1 MTDPKSDRWTLL
13 WTIVAI
19 SLLAAAF
26 VLAAMVAAL
35 PWMSPDKPGIA
46 FLLCIIAGFALIG
59 RALWRPRPWAFW
71 LIVLAAV
78 LLIPAVALSRSF
90 RRIDMLA
97 IVFHKEFG
105 MQGATLAGLGTPI
118 LQAVLCALAMVLIF
132 LGLSSFGRW
141 RGWHFAVS
149 ALAVLAVNPV
159 VQYLAVSQLNVM
171 VPSDL
176 ARHLAEPKLRPADPG
191 AVLPDMILI
200 YMESTDRQFA
210 DPAVW
215 GDVYAPL
222 EAFSKRGMT
231 FNRVGQIAGT
241 GWSLAGLVATN
252 CAVPI
257 LPRGPLYRTNFEEIE
272 EFMPEMICLGDIL
285 ADRGYRSAFVV
296 GGDLGFGGI
305 DTFFR
310 THRIEDI
317 TGLRELEAV
326 YSPEEIAKSL
336 IGWVQD
342 DQMVFDFATGKLAEL
357 QAQVQPYALIVET
370 IGPHGDNG
378 FLSRRCTEDGQAT
391 FSRDLSLV
399 LRCTI
404 EDTLAFV
411 AHAEA
416 EQARLRPGRP
426 LAVVVMSDH
435 LSAHPRPPAV
445 AREYDGYN
453 TLIMVGAGAKPGLV
467 VTKPGSMVD
476 VLPTMLDWF
485 DWAED
490 PVAIGLGRSLLG
502 SGKTIVESHGIET
515 LDSMLTTDVELANK
529 VWSVAAY

>member
-1 MTDPKSDRWTLL
+1 MTTLKSKADSLLRQIAAITLL
-13 WTIVAI
+13 V
-19 SLLAAAF
+19 SAF

-35 PWMSPDKPGIA
+35 PWLAPDKPGIA

-59 RALWRPRPWAFW
+59 RRLWRPRPWAFW
-71 LIVLAAV
+71 LVVLAAV

-141 RGWHFAVS
+141 RGWHFAVA
-149 ALAVLAVNPV
+149 ALAVLAINPV
-159 VQYLAVSQLNVM
+159 VQYLAVSQLSAT

-176 ARHLAEPKLRPADPG
+176 SRHLASPRPRPADPQ
-191 AVLPDMILI
+191 AVLPDVIMV

-210 DPAVW
+210 DSAVW
-215 GDVYAPL
+215 GDVYEPL
-222 EAFSKRGMT
+222 DDLARRGMSFT
-231 FNRVGQIAGT
+231 RVGQIAGT

-257 LPRGPLYRTNFEEIE
+257 LPRGPLYRTNFEDIE
-272 EFMPEMICLGDIL
+272 EFMPEMTCLGDIL
-285 ADRGYRSAFVV
+285 ADKGYRSAFVV

-317 TGLRELEAV
+317 TGMRELEAV
-326 YSPEEIAKSL
+326 YPADEIAKSL
-336 IGWVQD
+336 IGWVLD

-357 QAQVQPYALIVET
+357 QAQPQPYALIVET

-378 FLSRRCTEDGQAT
+378 FLSRRCTKDGQAA
-391 FSRDLSLV
+391 FSRDIALV
-399 LRCTI
+399 VRCTI

-411 AHAEA
+411 THAEA
-416 EQARLRPGRP
+416 EQARLRPGKP

-445 AREYDGYN
+445 APEYDGYN
-453 TLIMVGAGAKPGLV
+453 TLILVGAEAEPGRV

-476 VLPTMLDWF
+476 VLPTMLDWLG
-485 DWAED
+485 WAED

-502 SGKTIVESHGIET
+502 TGKTIVESHSIEA

-529 VWSVAAY
+529 VWAAAVP

>member
-1 MTDPKSDRWTLL
+1 MNLPQPARITPLRKFLALCLL
-13 WTIVAI
+13 GIAFILVAI
-19 SLLAAAF
+19 VS
-26 VLAAMVAAL
+26 AL
-35 PWMSPDKPGIA
+35 PWTAPDKPGIA
-46 FLLCIIAGFALIG
+46 FLLCILVSFALIG
-59 RALWRPRPWAFW
+59 RGVWTARPWAFW
-71 LIVLAAV
+71 LIPLAAV
-78 LLIPAVALSRSF
+78 LLVPAVALSRSF

-118 LQAVLCALAMVLIF
+118 LQGVLCAVGLVLIF
-132 LGLSSFGRW
+132 LGFSSFGRW
-141 RGWHFAVS
+141 KARHFVMA
-149 ALAVLAVNPV
+149 AIAIIAINPV
-159 VQYLAVSQLNVM
+159 VQYMAVSQLSAA

-176 ARHLAEPKLRPADPG
+176 ARQLAEPKLRQTSQQPD
-191 AVLPDMILI
+191 VLMI
-200 YMESTDRQFA
+200 YVESTDRQFA

-215 GDVYAPL
+215 GDTYAPL
-222 EAFSKRGMT
+222 EALAKRGMS
-231 FNRVGQIAGT
+231 FSRVGQIAGT

-257 LPRGPLYRTNFEEIE
+257 LPRGPLYRTNFEEID
-272 EFMPEMICLGDIL
+272 EFMPQMTCLGDVL
-285 ADRGYRSAFVV
+285 ADKGYQSAFVV

-305 DTFFR
+305 RTFFH
-310 THRIEDI
+310 THKIMDT
-317 TGLRELEAV
+317 TGLTELEAI
-326 YSPEEIAKSL
+326 YPADEIAKAL
-336 IGWVQD
+336 IGWVLD
-342 DQMVFDFATGKLAEL
+342 DQMVFEFATGKLAEL
-357 QAQVQPYALIVET
+357 QSQPKPYALLVET
-370 IGPHGDNG
+370 IGPHADNG
-378 FLSRRCTEDGQAT
+378 FLSRNCTEDGQAT
-391 FSRDLSLV
+391 FSRDMGRV

-404 EDTLAFV
+404 KDTVAFV

-426 LAVVVMSDH
+426 LAVVIMSDH

-445 AREYDGYN
+445 APEYEGYN

-467 VTKPGSMVD
+467 VTKPGSTID

-502 SGKTIVESHGIET
+502 GAKTIVETHGIDV

-529 VWSVAAY
+529 VWASAKP